1 MFGNQSPS
9 SLETT
14 HPRILRFYQDHPQL
28 DFEMVNLTVID
39 LFEKTL
45 LDTATT
51 ITTTDAPLHTKLVQ
65 MMQSHTHRM
74 DEMNH
79 SLTNIQE
86 SVSMIHSDI
95 TTHLWNK
102 FVEIKQKYLEEFHVI
117 VNSTTKS
124 TIGNLLE
131 QANQQLIDKT
141 VSILQDAIPKGQNPY
156 NEPIQSS
163 IRLFQ
168 QTMTEE
174 TQSLMKSIHS
184 MGNNNERI
192 HEFIDNFELKSKQML
207 QGLQQP
213 ICAYIASSEERIH
226 SNLSNLKDLSIR
238 AQHHQ
243 EKSSKE
249 WGDFIQKQQPSAS
262 ATTTTTTTNGR
273 SSDHY
278 PGMGGPSSTI
288 HRTQIQILLNRMYP
302 TSEVTKVAKNLL
314 LSSSSSSSSL
324 TINTAATPLSSQIY
338 SMKRPGS
345 PTILVESKQC
355 DANVDA
361 QDIVQFVELMKSQHM
376 NGIILSQNSGFHAKP
391 NYYIELHEKYILVY
405 VHQMEYNPDKLRPA
419 VDIIDQMSTR
429 IKQYNAIVNHGGNG
443 GEDTDTAT
451 EWIERGILD
460 DINNEYQLFIS
471 QKNAIIQNLRES
483 QRKVIS
489 QIEEFQFPSLDKYLS
504 SKYTA
509 PMPKNGH
516 KCELCK
522 NFNANN
528 LKALAAHKRGCMR
541 KLGNT
546 GTKNYVMAPIH
557 SIYGGGDI
565 DMAALC
571 DVSLTNMV
579 IAP

>member
-1 MFGNQSPS
+1 MFGNPS

-14 HPRILRFYQDHPQL
+14 HPRIIRFYQDHPEL
-28 DFEMVNLTVID
+28 DFEMVNMTVIE
-39 LFEKTL
+39 LFEKTI
-45 LDTATT
+45 LDTTAARSMNER
-51 ITTTDAPLHTKLVQ
+51 DGGPLQTKLMQ
-65 MMQSHTHRM
+65 IMQSQTHRM

-86 SVSMIHSDI
+86 SMSMIQSDI
-95 TTHLWNK
+95 TTNLWNK
-102 FVEIKQKYLEEFHVI
+102 LVEIKQNYLEEFNII

-124 TIGNLLE
+124 TIGDLLE
-131 QANQQLIDKT
+131 VANQQLIDKT
-141 VSILQDAIPKGQNPY
+141 ISIIQDAIPKGQHSY

-163 IRLFQ
+163 IRMFQ
-168 QTMTEE
+168 QTMTED
-174 TQSLMKSIHS
+174 TQSLMKTIHS
-184 MGNNNERI
+184 IDNNQRI
-192 HEFIDNFELKSKQML
+192 NEFIDNFELKSKQML

-226 SNLSNLKDLSIR
+226 SNLSNIKELSIR
-238 AQHHQ
+238 TQNHQ
-243 EKSSKE
+243 EKSTKE
-249 WGDFIQKQQPSAS
+249 WGDFIQKQQQPQ
-262 ATTTTTTTNGR
+262 
-273 SSDHY
+273 SSTHTMNRIDNNQNNHY
-278 PGMGGPSSTI
+278 PGVSSTI
-288 HRTQIQILLNRMYP
+288 HRTQIHILLNRLYP
-302 TSEVTKVAKNLL
+302 TSEVTKVTKNT
-314 LSSSSSSSSL
+314 SSL
-324 TINTAATPLSSQIY
+324 TVNTSMTGPVSLSSQIY

-355 DANVDA
+355 DANVDS
-361 QDIVQFVELMKSQHM
+361 QDIGQFVELMKLQHM
-376 NGIILSQNSGFHAKP
+376 NGIILSQNSGFNAKP
-391 NYYIELHEKYILVY
+391 NYYIEFHEKHILVY

-419 VDIIDQMSTR
+419 VDIIDQLSSR
-429 IKQYNAIVNHGGNG
+429 IKQYSAMAMAHGGKG
-443 GEDTDTAT
+443 GGGGDEIDTAT

-522 NFNANN
+522 NFTANN

-541 KLGNT
+541 KLGMMV
-546 GTKNYVMAPIH
+546 GAPVP
-557 SIYGGGDI
+557 SIREM
-565 DMAALC
+565 DMMLC

-579 IAP
+579 LAP

>member
-1 MFGNQSPS
+1 MFEIQ

-14 HPRILRFYQDHPQL
+14 HPRILRFYQNHPQF
-28 DFEMVNLTVID
+28 DFETVNLTVID
-39 LFEKTL
+39 LFEKTM

-51 ITTTDAPLHTKLVQ
+51 STTTTEAPLHTKLVQ

-95 TTHLWNK
+95 TTHLWKK
-102 FVEIKQKYLEEFHVI
+102 FVEIKQHYLEEFHII

-124 TIGNLLE
+124 TMGELLE
-131 QANQQLIDKT
+131 LANQQLIDKT
-141 VSILQDAIPKGQNPY
+141 VSILQEAIPKGQHPY

-163 IRLFQ
+163 MRMFQ
-168 QTMTEE
+168 QTMAEE
-174 TQSLMKSIHS
+174 TQSLLKSIHS
-184 MGNNNERI
+184 MDHSNDRI

-238 AQHHQ
+238 TQHHQ
-243 EKSSKE
+243 EKSTKE
-249 WGDFIQKQQPSAS
+249 WTDFMQKSSTNNNDGAMVPR
-262 ATTTTTTTNGR
+262 TTIG
-273 SSDHY
+273 
-278 PGMGGPSSTI
+278 GGGPSSTI

-302 TSEVTKVAKNLL
+302 TSEVTKVTKNT
-314 LSSSSSSSSL
+314 SSSL
-324 TINTAATPLSSQIY
+324 TTAVHAGGGPVSLSSQIY

-355 DANVDA
+355 DANVDT
-361 QDIVQFVELMKSQHM
+361 QDIVQFVELMKTQHM
-376 NGIILSQNSGFHAKP
+376 NGIILSQNSGFNAKP
-391 NYYIELHEKYILVY
+391 NYYIEFHEKYILVY

-419 VDIIDQMSTR
+419 VDIIDQMSSR
-429 IKQYNAIVNHGGNG
+429 IKQYSAMAMAAGGG
-443 GEDTDTAT
+443 GGDELDTAT
-451 EWIERGILD
+451 EWIERGMLD

-516 KCELCK
+516 KCDLCK

-528 LKALAAHKRGCMR
+528 LKALAAHKRGCVR
-541 KLGNT
+541 KLGRT
-546 GTKNYVMAPIH
+546 GTEGPPIP
-557 SIYGGGDI
+557 SSMKVYEFVCDDG
-565 DMAALC
+565 
-571 DVSLTNMV
+571 DVSLNNMV
-579 IAP
+579 I